1 MPLCRT
7 GEDHPA
13 VVSPASAWNSR
24 GMGALALCALVAGVA
39 ACGSPPSATSL
50 VAQGLRAQLS
60 GNVSS
65 AEDEYQQ
72 AIKLDGNNLI
82 AHYDLGTVYD
92 KQRNTTRAVA
102 EYRAALVI
110 DPTFADAMFNL
121 GVDTAVSDPAGAA
134 QLYFR
139 VASLQPAFAAAW
151 LNLGF
156 ILRDEGKVAEAR
168 ADWARA
174 VALDPSLAS
183 RVPSV
188 TRPASGAGS
197 ARSSPTPKP

>member
-13 VVSPASAWNSR
+13 VVSPASAWNSW
-24 GMGALALCALVAGVA
+24 GMGALTLCALVAGVA
-39 ACGSPPSATSL
+39 ACGSPPTATSL

-72 AIKLDGNNLI
+72 AIRLDGNNVI
-82 AHYDLGTVYD
+82 AHYDLGTVCD
-92 KQRNTTRAVA
+92 KQGKTTRAVA

-121 GVDTAVSDPAGAA
+121 GVDTAGSDPAGAA
-134 QLYFR
+134 QLYSR
-139 VASLQPAFAAAW
+139 VVSLQPAFAAAW

-156 ILRDEGKVAEAR
+156 ILRDEGKVAEAH

>member
-24 GMGALALCALVAGVA
+24 GLRGLALCALAAGVA
-39 ACGSPPSATSL
+39 ACGSPPTATSL

-60 GNVSS
+60 GNVST

-72 AIKLDGNNLI
+72 AIKLDGNNVI

-92 KQRNTTRAVA
+92 KQGDTTQAVV
-102 EYRAALVI
+102 EYKAALVI
-110 DPTFADAMFNL
+110 DPTFTDALFNL
-121 GVDTAVSDPAGAA
+121 GVDTAGSDPAGAA
-134 QLYFR
+134 QLYFK
-139 VASLQPAFAAAW
+139 VVSLQPAFAAAW

-156 ILRDEGKVAEAR
+156 ILRGEGKAAEAQ

-183 RVPSV
+183 RVPSA
-188 TRPASGAGS
+188 TRSASGAGS
-197 ARSSPTPKP
+197 AKYSPTPKP